1 MTTAQKIIKY
11 CAIAFAVFLIVS
23 IIGGI
28 CGAIASISMLCG
40 DEDVVGEMKSYDVTE
55 TVKRLEI
62 DLSGARLTIKTGD
75 RFVVESNHKYL
86 KVETGDSALTIK
98 EDQPAFGFHSEGAQV
113 ILTVPEDFT
122 FESVIISA
130 GAGAIKADA
139 LLAERLSLDLGAG
152 EVDIET
158 LTATAKASIN
168 SGAGELK
175 ISGGELAD
183 LDLDI
188 GVGEAN
194 LKSCLT
200 GDCSIDYGVG
210 ELNLTLV
217 GAQED
222 YCITMDKGL
231 GTAIINGVKMED
243 DTVYGS
249 GETTVEVD
257 GGVGELKIGFAPAAD
272 EKKEDENR

>member
-11 CAIAFAVFLIVS
+11 GAIAFAVFLIVS

-28 CGAIASISMLCG
+28 FGAVISIPALCG
-40 DEDVVGEMKSYDVTE
+40 DEDVVGEMKSYTVTE
-55 TVKRLEI
+55 TVETLEI

-75 RFVVESNHKYL
+75 RFAVESDHKYL
-86 KVETGDSALTIK
+86 NVENVNGTLSIK
-98 EDQPAFGFHSEGAQV
+98 EDHPAFGFHSEGARV

-122 FESVIISA
+122 FARATISA
-130 GAGAIKADA
+130 GAGAVKADA

-152 EVDIET
+152 EVDIGT

-175 ISGGELAD
+175 IGGGELAD

-188 GVGEAN
+188 GVGEAD
-194 LKSCLT
+194 LKSRLT

-210 ELNLTLV
+210 ELDLTLV
-217 GAQED
+217 GIQAD
-222 YCITMDKGL
+222 YCITLDKGVGKATL
-231 GTAIINGVKMED
+231 DGVKMTD

-249 GETTVEVD
+249 GETTIEVD
-257 GGVGELKIGFAPAAD
+257 GGVGELKIGFAPVA
-272 EKKEDENR
+272 

>member
-11 CAIAFAVFLIVS
+11 CAIAFAMFLIVS

-28 CGAIASISMLCG
+28 CGAVAWIPALCG
-40 DEDVVGEMKSYDVTE
+40 DEEVVGEMKSYDVTE

-62 DLSGARLTIKTGD
+62 DLGGARLTIKTGD
-75 RFVVESNHKYL
+75 SFAVESNHKYL
-86 KVETGDSALTIK
+86 NVETGDSTLTIK
-98 EDQPAFGFHSEGAQV
+98 EDQPTFGLHSEGAQV

-122 FESVIISA
+122 FERVTISA
-130 GAGAIKADA
+130 GAGAVKADA
-139 LLAERLSLDLGAG
+139 LLAERISLDLGAG
-152 EVDIET
+152 EVDIGI

-175 ISGGELAD
+175 IGGGELAD

-188 GVGEAN
+188 GVGETD
-194 LKSCLT
+194 LKSRLT

-217 GAQED
+217 GAPED

-231 GTAIINGVKMED
+231 GTATLNGVKMRD

-249 GETTVEVD
+249 GETAVEVD
-257 GGVGELKIGFAPAAD
+257 GGVGELKIGFTPAH
-272 EKKEDENR
+272 

>member
-40 DEDVVGEMKSYDVTE
+40 DEDV
-55 TVKRLEI
+55 
-62 DLSGARLTIKTGD
+62 
-75 RFVVESNHKYL
+75 
-86 KVETGDSALTIK
+86 
-98 EDQPAFGFHSEGAQV
+98 
-113 ILTVPEDFT
+113 
-122 FESVIISA
+122 
-130 GAGAIKADA
+130 
-139 LLAERLSLDLGAG
+139 
-152 EVDIET
+152 
-158 LTATAKASIN
+158 
-168 SGAGELK
+168 
-175 ISGGELAD
+175 
-183 LDLDI
+183 
-188 GVGEAN
+188 
-194 LKSCLT
+194 
-200 GDCSIDYGVG
+200 VG

-272 EKKEDENR
+272 EKKEDENRN

>member
-11 CAIAFAVFLIVS
+11 GAIAFAVFLIVS

-28 CGAIASISMLCG
+28 FGAVISIPALCG
-40 DEDVVGEMKSYDVTE
+40 DEDVVGEMKSYAVTE
-55 TVKRLEI
+55 TVETLEI

-75 RFVVESNHKYL
+75 RFVVESDHKYL
-86 KVETGDSALTIK
+86 NVENVNGTLSIK
-98 EDQPAFGFHSEGAQV
+98 EDHPAFGFHSEGARV

-122 FESVIISA
+122 FARATISA
-130 GAGAIKADA
+130 GAGAVKADA

-152 EVDIET
+152 EVDIGM

-175 ISGGELAD
+175 IGGGELAD

-188 GVGEAN
+188 GVGE
-194 LKSCLT
+194 L
-200 GDCSIDYGVG
+200 D
-210 ELNLTLV
+210 LTLV
-217 GAQED
+217 GIQAD
-222 YCITMDKGL
+222 YCITLDKGVGKATL
-231 GTAIINGVKMED
+231 DGVKMTD

-249 GETTVEVD
+249 GETTIEVD
-257 GGVGELKIGFAPAAD
+257 GGVGELKIGFAPVA
-272 EKKEDENR
+272 